1 MFRGREVEKGS
12 PDFSCLRRI
21 RSGKTVQ
28 KNFEKA
34 AAKVSGNLSEKVS
47 LLPAQKKTD
56 SWPSEKFYEKDFL
69 FLKEES
75 RVCFSIFYR
84 QKASMSSARE
94 MILSA
99 P

>member
-21 RSGKTVQ
+21 RFGK
-28 KNFEKA
+28 NYEKA
-34 AAKVSGNLSEKVS
+34 AAKVSGNLSGKGVG
-47 LLPAQKKTD
+47 AAGTKKD
-56 SWPSEKFYEKDFL
+56 GHGGRLKKFSEKYFL
-69 FLKEES
+69 FLREKS

-84 QKASMSSARE
+84 QKASISFARE